1 MALFWR
7 VGVGSAVGAA
17 AEACWCTKL
26 QSMSVDGT
34 KSIDAV
40 VMERV
45 YERAT
50 RYTPSSATSSS
61 LAVRWRV
68 ALGPAASVGVGR

>member
-1 MALFWR
+1 MLVLVLLLVLLLVLKLA
-7 VGVGSAVGAA
+7 GAHSY
-17 AEACWCTKL
+17 K
-26 QSMSVDGT
+26 QSKVQLMT
-34 KSIDAV
+34 QRSIDAV